1 MYNFSAVFA
10 PSINLFPGKR
20 FTPEISF
27 PCSSGRM
34 TSLHRGGEMND
45 VLNSGAFS
53 LASLIVSMVVLVV
66 GLALWFFVNRASSR
80 ANEQIE
86 LLEALLDQQKR
97 QNALL
102 RRLCEANEPEK
113 KRNPQQRQAN
123 RKRMRTSFVWL
134 LNDNAYR
141 GANGAS
147 AIRPISPSDLS
158 ALPFATDTT
167 ASTPYLIY
175 GFICNIV
182 LYV

>member
-1 MYNFSAVFA
+1 
-10 PSINLFPGKR
+10 
-20 FTPEISF
+20 
-27 PCSSGRM
+27 
-34 TSLHRGGEMND
+34 MND

-113 KRNPQQRQAN
+113 EAAPA
-123 RKRMRTSFVWL
+123 T
-134 LNDNAYR
+134 A
-141 GANGAS
+141 AS
-147 AIRPISPSDLS
+147 EPKEDEDIIRLV
-158 ALPFATDTT
+158 AER
-167 ASTPYLIY
+167 
-175 GFICNIV
+175 
-182 LYV
+182 

>member
-1 MYNFSAVFA
+1 
-10 PSINLFPGKR
+10 
-20 FTPEISF
+20 
-27 PCSSGRM
+27 
-34 TSLHRGGEMND
+34 MND

-102 RRLCEANEPEK
+102 RRLWKQTNQKK

-123 RKRMRTSFVWL
+123 QKRMRTSFVWL
-134 LNDNAYR
+134 QNDNAYR

-167 ASTPYLIY
+167 ASTPYIIY